1 MKLSFIVPV
10 YNVEEYLEGCID
22 SLLNQGLEDQ
32 EYEILL
38 VDDGSTDRSS
48 AICDGYAARYANI
61 RVIHQENRGLAEAR
75 NTGLNHVD
83 SEYIC
88 FLDSDDYLLKGGI
101 KQVLE
106 GLEGDTDWQLL
117 MYESWYDFREI
128 PAIDKTISFKGTTHE
143 LIKRYHYFPS
153 FCWNFIYRRDF
164 IEENKLRFHYYGC
177 EDTLW
182 TGQVFMLNPRIYRS
196 NAAIH
201 RYVVRSNSISTDRSR
216 AKARRLVPDYI
227 TVIGLM
233 NGLFETYAAYD
244 SQLFKM
250 CVDTLNSK
258 KRYGL
263 TRILTADYTG
273 KEFDEVMENAR
284 EKGFY
289 PIRRWSNGIKATL
302 LQKMENAVVS
312 HFIIYRLCC
321 FLFNRIFTPY
331 ILPVI
336 HRNLNH

>member
-1 MKLSFIVPV
+1 MKLSFIIPV

-22 SLLNQGLEDQ
+22 SLLNQGLNSQD
-32 EYEILL
+32 YEILL
-38 VDDGSTDRSS
+38 VDDGSTDQSPS
-48 AICDGYAARYANI
+48 ICDRYAERYSNI

-88 FLDSDDYLLKGGI
+88 FLDSDDYLLKDGI
-101 KQVLE
+101 KQVLK
-106 GLEGDTDWQLL
+106 GVGDDQNWQLL

-128 PAIDKTISFKGTTHE
+128 PPIDNTISFKGTTHE
-143 LIKRYHYFPS
+143 LIKRYNYFPS
-153 FCWNFIYRRDF
+153 FCWNFLYRRDF
-164 IEENKLRFHYYGC
+164 IEENKLRFNYYGC

-201 RYVVRSNSISTDRSR
+201 RYVVRANSISTDRSR
-216 AKARRLVPDYI
+216 AKARKLVPDYI

-233 NGLFETYAAYD
+233 NDLFERYAAYD
-244 SQLFKM
+244 PELFRM
-250 CVDTLNSK
+250 CIHTLNSK

-263 TRILTADYTG
+263 TRILTADYTK
-273 KEFDEVMENAR
+273 KEFEEVMKNAR
-284 EKGFY
+284 KQRFY
-289 PIRRWSNGIKATL
+289 PIQPWADGIKARL
-302 LQKMENAVVS
+302 LQKIENVSVS
-312 HFIIYRLCC
+312 HFIIYRLYC

-331 ILPVI
+331 ILPII
-336 HRNLNH
+336 HRNLN